1 MNSLFEIYSSPEVWG
16 FTDDVTVYFVPGFLI
31 LIALE
36 IYVSNRE
43 KLKIHEPKDSLAS
56 IGMGVGSL
64 VIGFGVKFAAFGF
77 FLYLYQFDLLGL
89 KQYLGMD
96 KWYAWLI
103 LLFADDFCFYWH
115 HRLSHHVRI
124 LWAAHI
130 NHHSSVN
137 YNLAVALRQS
147 WTEILYKYTF
157 WIMLPLIGF
166 HPIMIFTMM
175 GISLLY
181 QFWVHTKVI
190 KRLGPLEWIMNTPS
204 HHRVHHASNARY
216 LDRNHAG
223 IFIIWDRMFGT
234 FQEELDE
241 DPVVYGITSNIHT
254 YNLFKIAFH
263 EFRNIWKDVSEAPN
277 LKSKLAYV
285 FAPPGWSHD
294 GRSKTSDELRKEQGI
309 VS

>member
-1 MNSLFEIYSSPEVWG
+1 MKSLIEIYGSPEVWG

-36 IYVSNRE
+36 IYVSHRD
-43 KLKIHEPKDSLAS
+43 KMKIHESKDSLAS
-56 IGMGVGSL
+56 IGMGIGSL
-64 VIGFGVKFAAFGF
+64 ILGFGTKFLGFGL
-77 FLYLYQFDLLGL
+77 FLYLYQFDVLGVRE
-89 KQYLGMD
+89 YLGMD

-103 LLFADDFCFYWH
+103 LLFADDFSFYWH
-115 HRLSHHVRI
+115 HRSSHHIRL

-147 WTEILYKYTF
+147 WTEIIYKYIF
-157 WIMLPLIGF
+157 WMWLPVIGF

-181 QFWVHTKVI
+181 QFWIHTKVI

-216 LDRNHAG
+216 LDKNHAG
-223 IFIIWDRMFGT
+223 IFIIWDRLFGT

-241 DPVVYGITSNIHT
+241 DPVIYGITSNIHT

-263 EFRNIWKDVSEAPN
+263 EFANIWRDVNDAPD
-277 LKSKLAYV
+277 LKSKLAYI

-294 GRSKTSDELRKEQGI
+294 GRSKTSDQMRAEQGI
-309 VS
+309 S

>member
-1 MNSLFEIYSSPEVWG
+1 MKSLIDIYRSPEVWG

-36 IYVSNRE
+36 IYVSHRE
-43 KLKIHEPKDSLAS
+43 RMKIHEPKDSLAS
-56 IGMGVGSL
+56 IGMGIGSL
-64 VIGFGVKFAAFGF
+64 ILGFGTKFLGFGF
-77 FLYLYQFDLLGL
+77 FLYLYQFDVFGL
-89 KQYLGMD
+89 RDSLGMD

-103 LLFADDFCFYWH
+103 LLFADDFSFYWH
-115 HRLSHHVRI
+115 HRMSHQIRI

-147 WTEILYKYTF
+147 WTEIFYKYAF
-157 WIMLPLIGF
+157 WMWLPLIGF

-181 QFWVHTKVI
+181 QFWIHTKVI
-190 KRLGPLEWIMNTPS
+190 KRLGPLEWVMNTPS

-216 LDRNHAG
+216 LDKNHAG
-223 IFIIWDRMFGT
+223 IFIIWDRLFGT
-234 FQEELDE
+234 FQEELDSE
-241 DPVVYGITSNIHT
+241 PVVYGITSNIHT

-263 EFRNIWKDVSEAPN
+263 EFQNIWKDVSEAPD
-277 LKSKLAYV
+277 LTSKLAYM

-294 GRSKTSDELRKEQGI
+294 GRSKTSEQLRKEQGI
-309 VS
+309 S

>member
-1 MNSLFEIYSSPEVWG
+1 MKSLIDIYRSPEVWG

-36 IYVSNRE
+36 IYVSHRE
-43 KLKIHEPKDSLAS
+43 RMKIHEPKDSLAS
-56 IGMGVGSL
+56 IGMGIGSL
-64 VIGFGVKFAAFGF
+64 ILGFGTKFLGFGF
-77 FLYLYQFDLLGL
+77 FLYLYQFDVFGL
-89 KQYLGMD
+89 RDSLGMD

-103 LLFADDFCFYWH
+103 LLFADDFSFYWH
-115 HRLSHHVRI
+115 HRMSHQIRI

-147 WTEILYKYTF
+147 WTEIFYKYAF
-157 WIMLPLIGF
+157 WMWLPLIGF

-181 QFWVHTKVI
+181 QFWIHTKVI
-190 KRLGPLEWIMNTPS
+190 KRLGPLEWVMNTPS

-216 LDRNHAG
+216 LDKNHAG
-223 IFIIWDRMFGT
+223 IFIIWDRLFGT
-234 FQEELDE
+234 FQEELDSE
-241 DPVVYGITSNIHT
+241 PVVYGITSNIHT

-263 EFRNIWKDVSEAPN
+263 EFQNIWKDVSEAPD
-277 LKSKLAYV
+277 LTSKLAYI

-294 GRSKTSDELRKEQGI
+294 GRSKTSEQLRKEQGI
-309 VS
+309 S

>member
-1 MNSLFEIYSSPEVWG
+1 MKSLFEIYSSPEVWG

-43 KLKIHEPKDSLAS
+43 KMKIHEPKDSLAS
-56 IGMGVGSL
+56 IGMGIGSL
-64 VIGFGVKFAAFGF
+64 VLGLGTKFLGFGL
-77 FLYLYQFDLLGL
+77 FLYLYQFDILGL
-89 KQYLGMD
+89 REHLGMD

-103 LLFADDFCFYWH
+103 LLFADDFSFYWH
-115 HRLSHHVRI
+115 HRSSHHIRL

-147 WTEILYKYTF
+147 WTEIIYKYVF
-157 WIMLPLIGF
+157 WLWLPLIGF

-181 QFWVHTKVI
+181 QFWIHTKVI

-204 HHRVHHASNARY
+204 HHRVHHASNTRY

-223 IFIIWDRMFGT
+223 IFIIWDRLFGT

-241 DPVVYGITSNIHT
+241 DPVIYGITSNIHT

-263 EFRNIWKDVSEAPN
+263 EFQNIWKDVSEAPD
-277 LKSKLAYV
+277 LKSKLAYI

>member
-1 MNSLFEIYSSPEVWG
+1 MKSLLEIYQSPEVWG
-16 FTDDVTVYFVPGFLI
+16 FTDDVTVYFVPGFVI
-31 LIALE
+31 LIAIE
-36 IYVSNRE
+36 ILVSYRE
-43 KLKIHEPKDSLAS
+43 KLKIHQPWDSAAS
-56 IGMGVGSL
+56 IGMGIGSL
-64 VIGFGVKFAAFGF
+64 ILGLGTKFLGFGL
-77 FLYLYQFDLLGL
+77 FLFLYQFDVFGL
-89 KQYLGMD
+89 QQHLGMD

-103 LLFADDFCFYWH
+103 LLFADDFSFYWH
-115 HRLSHHVRI
+115 HRSSHHIRI

-147 WTEILYKYTF
+147 WTEIFYKYIF
-157 WIMLPLIGF
+157 WMWLPLIGF

-181 QFWVHTKVI
+181 QFWIHTRII

-216 LDRNHAG
+216 LDKNHAG
-223 IFIIWDRMFGT
+223 IFIIWDRLFGT
-234 FQEELDE
+234 FQEELEE
-241 DPVVYGITSNIHT
+241 DPVVFGITSNIYT

-263 EFRNIWKDVSEAPN
+263 EFGNIFKDVSEAPD
-277 LKSKLAYV
+277 LKSKLAYI

-294 GRSKTSDELRKEQGI
+294 GRSKTSDQLRAEQGI
-309 VS
+309 Q

>member
-1 MNSLFEIYSSPEVWG
+1 MQRLSDIYTSPEVWG
-16 FTDDVTVYFVPGFLI
+16 FTNDVTVYFVPGFVLLI
-31 LIALE
+31 GLE
-36 IYVSNRE
+36 LYVSYRN

-56 IGMGVGSL
+56 IGMGIGSL
-64 VIGFGVKFAAFGF
+64 VIGFGVKFVAFGF
-77 FLYLYQFDLLGL
+77 FLFLYQFDLLGL
-89 KQYLGMD
+89 QQYLGID

-103 LLFADDFCFYWH
+103 LLVADDFSFYWH

-147 WTEILYKYTF
+147 WTEILYKYIF
-157 WIMLPLIGF
+157 WMWLPLIGF

-181 QFWVHTKVI
+181 QFWVHTKTI
-190 KRLGPLEWIMNTPS
+190 RSLGPLEWVLNTPS

-223 IFIIWDRMFGT
+223 ILIIWDRMFGT
-234 FQEELDE
+234 FQKELDE
-241 DPVVYGITSNIHT
+241 DPPVYGITSNIHT

-263 EFRNIWKDVSEAPN
+263 EFGNIMKDVSEAPD
-277 LKSKLAYV
+277 LKSKLAYI

-294 GRSKTSDELRKEQGI
+294 GRSKTSDQLRAEKGI
-309 VS
+309 S

>member
-1 MNSLFEIYSSPEVWG
+1 MKSLLDIYRSPEVWG

-36 IYVSNRE
+36 VYVSHRE
-43 KLKIHEPKDSLAS
+43 RMKIHEPKDSLAS
-56 IGMGVGSL
+56 IGMGIGSL
-64 VIGFGVKFAAFGF
+64 ILGFGTKFLGFGF
-77 FLYLYQFDLLGL
+77 FLYLYQFDVFGL
-89 KQYLGMD
+89 RDSLGMD

-103 LLFADDFCFYWH
+103 LLFADDFSFYWH
-115 HRLSHHVRI
+115 HRMSHQIRI

-147 WTEILYKYTF
+147 WTEIFYKYVF
-157 WIMLPLIGF
+157 WMWLPLIGF

-181 QFWVHTKVI
+181 QFWIHTKVI

-216 LDRNHAG
+216 LDKNHAG
-223 IFIIWDRMFGT
+223 IFIIWDRLFGT
-234 FQEELDE
+234 FQEELDSE
-241 DPVVYGITSNIHT
+241 PVVYGITSNIHT

-263 EFRNIWKDVSEAPN
+263 EFQNIWKDVSEAPD
-277 LKSKLAYV
+277 LTSKLAYI

-294 GRSKTSDELRKEQGI
+294 GRSKTSEQLRKEQGI
-309 VS
+309 S